1 MKSILIMFHCD
12 SNVRYAIDTLLQTF
26 YKMAKE
32 LVIEN
37 ECIHISFVSIKGSP
51 RAVLDGMN
59 SKNLFEFEP
68 ATKDKAECEVLQK
81 YVQKNNIDTVFG
93 FDMPIN
99 RKCYKYLRNGG
110 VKKIVSYWGAPI
122 SGLNSGFKLWMKKLE
137 VALLYPHSPDIY
149 IFESDAMANT
159 ASMGRGIS
167 KRKIK
172 VVPLGVDTDKYKPD
186 SNLQRYTYEQFNI
199 PEDRKILYYSGH
211 MEQRKGVSVL
221 MNMANHLSDALLRDD
236 YHLLILGNRAGEADG
251 YVEMLKSKTLQH
263 VTFAG
268 YRDDVEKILP
278 SCYLGII
285 ASTGWDSFTVS
296 SLEMASAGLPL
307 IVSDLQGLSE
317 TIDEGVT
324 GFKFTPG
331 EHMKLAKEVVR
342 FLDDVDLQL
351 KMSVASRQR
360 IINKYSTNI
369 QLDLLQKIVAV

>member
-26 YKMAKE
+26 YNMAKE
-32 LVIEN
+32 LVAEN
-37 ECIHISFVSIKGSP
+37 KCIHISFSKINNSP
-51 RAVLDGMN
+51 HSVLNGMTEEN
-59 SKNLFEFEP
+59 FFEFEP
-68 ATKDKAECEVLQK
+68 ATTDKYECEGIQQ
-81 YVQKNNIDTVFG
+81 YIQKNNIDTVFG
-93 FDMPIN
+93 FDMPVN
-99 RKCYKYLRNGG
+99 RKCYKYLRKGG

-122 SGLNSGFKLWMKKLE
+122 SGLNSGFKLWIKKLE
-137 VALLYPHSPDIY
+137 VALLYPYSPDTY
-149 IFESDAMANT
+149 IFESEAMANT
-159 ASMGRGIS
+159 ASMGRGIP

-172 VVPLGVDTDKYKPD
+172 VVPLGIDTEKYKPD
-186 SNLQRYTYEQFNI
+186 ANLRSYAYTQFNI
-199 PEDRKILYYSGH
+199 PEGRKILYYSGH
-211 MEQRKGVSVL
+211 MEPRKGVSVL
-221 MNMANHLSDALLRDD
+221 MSMANHLSDVLLRDD
-236 YHLLILGNRAGEADG
+236 YHLLILGNRAGEADS
-251 YVEMLKSKTLQH
+251 YIEMLKTSALRH

-268 YRDDVEKILP
+268 YRDDVDKILP
-278 SCYLGII
+278 SCYLGVI

-331 EHMKLAKEVVR
+331 EHRKLAKEVVR

-360 IINKYSTNI
+360 IINKYSTDI
-369 QLDLLQKIVAV
+369 QLNLLQKIVAA